1 MRSYTTKLTV
11 AALAAATAL
20 SLAACGPD
28 NSDPAATGGATGAAP
43 AQTGAATGAASGGA
57 AGGSTAAPS
66 GAATGGAASGGAASG
81 GAAAGGAAA
90 GGAANGGAATGGA
103 GTAGASGGGAGGGKL
118 PQAGTSVKFGQP
130 ASIDFNDKTSN
141 TAAKLQWT
149 VTGIE
154 PGSLKD
160 FQDAKANTAGLDG
173 RALFY
178 VSWTMTNLGDTKLTF
193 SDPSSK
199 LKVYDAAGNTAMF
212 ANPVGSTPIAKC
224 NTPSWSGATK
234 GVAFKGCD
242 IVSFPAGTTP
252 VMIGYG
258 DSTDITKVQAAW
270 TK

>member
-28 NSDPAATGGATGAAP
+28 NADPAGTGGATGAAP
-43 AQTGAATGAASGGA
+43 AQTGAATGGT

-66 GAATGGAASGGAASG
+66 GAATGGAGTGGAAT
-81 GAAAGGAAA
+81 
-90 GGAANGGAATGGA
+90 GGAATGGA

-130 ASIDFNDKTSN
+130 ASIDFTDKTSN
-141 TAAKLQWT
+141 AAAKLQWT
-149 VTGIE
+149 VTGIQ
-154 PGSLKD
+154 PGSIKD

-178 VSWTMTNLGDTKLTF
+178 VSWTTTNLSDTKLTF
-193 SDPSSK
+193 SDPAAK
-199 LKVYDAAGNTAMF
+199 LKVYDASGNIGMGAD
-212 ANPVGSTPIAKC
+212 PVGSTPVAKC
-224 NTPSWSGATK
+224 NTPSWAGATK
-234 GVAFKGCD
+234 GVAFKGCS
-242 IVSFPAGTTP
+242 IVSFQAGVTP
-252 VMIGYG
+252 VMVGFG
-258 DSTDITKVQAAW
+258 DASDITKVQAAW

>member
-28 NSDPAATGGATGAAP
+28 NSDPAGTGGATGAAP
-43 AQTGAATGAASGGA
+43 AQTGAATGGA

-66 GAATGGAASGGAASG
+66 GAATG
-81 GAAAGGAAA
+81 AAAGGAT
-90 GGAANGGAATGGA
+90 GGAGTGGAATGGA
-103 GTAGASGGGAGGGKL
+103 ATGGGAGGGKL

-130 ASIDFNDKTSN
+130 ATIDFNDKTSN
-141 TAAKLQWT
+141 AAAKLQWT
-149 VTGIE
+149 VTGIQ
-154 PGSLKD
+154 PGSIKD

-178 VSWTMTNLGDTKLTF
+178 VSWTMTNLSDTKLTF

-199 LKVYDAAGNTAMF
+199 LKVYDATGNTGMF
-212 ANPVGSTPIAKC
+212 ADPVGSTPIAKC
-224 NTPSWSGATK
+224 NTPSWAGATK

-242 IVSFPAGTTP
+242 VVSFPAGSTP
-252 VMIGYG
+252 VMVGFG

>member
-28 NSDPAATGGATGAAP
+28 NSDPSTGTGGATGAAP
-43 AQTGAATGAASGGA
+43 APTGGATTGGASGGAATGGA

-66 GAATGGAASGGAASG
+66 GAATGGATGAAT
-81 GAAAGGAAA
+81 
-90 GGAANGGAATGGA
+90 GGAATGGA
-103 GTAGASGGGAGGGKL
+103 GTAGAAGGGAGGGKL
-118 PQAGTSVKFGQP
+118 PQAGTAVKFGQP
-130 ASIDFNDKTSN
+130 ATVDFTDKTSN
-141 TAAKLQWT
+141 INAKLEFT
-149 VTGIE
+149 VTGVA

-160 FQDAKANTAGLDG
+160 FQDAKANPAGLDG
-173 RALFY
+173 RALYY
-178 VSWTMTNLGDTKLTF
+178 VSWTMKNLGDTKLTF
-193 SDPSSK
+193 SAPDSK
-199 LKVYDAAGNTAMF
+199 LKVYDASGNTASF

-224 NTPSWSGATK
+224 TTPSFSGATK
-234 GVAFKGCD
+234 GVEFKGCD
-242 IVSFPAGTTP
+242 IVSFPAGGSP

>member
-28 NSDPAATGGATGAAP
+28 NPDPAANGGATGAAP
-43 AQTGAATGAASGGA
+43 AQTSGAPGAAAGGGA
-57 AGGSTAAPS
+57 AGGSTAAPT
-66 GAATGGAASGGAASG
+66 GAATGGAAA
-81 GAAAGGAAA
+81 
-90 GGAANGGAATGGA
+90 GGAATGGA
-103 GTAGASGGGAGGGKL
+103 GTAGAAGAAGGGAGGGKL

-130 ASIDFNDKTSN
+130 AAVDFTDKTSN
-141 TAAKLQWT
+141 VAAKLQWT

-154 PGSLKD
+154 PGSIKD
-160 FQDAKANTAGLDG
+160 FQDAKASTAGLDG

-178 VSWTMTNLGDTKLTF
+178 VSWTMTNQSDTKLSFTAP
-193 SDPSSK
+193 DSK
-199 LKVYDAAGNTAMF
+199 LKVYDANGNTASF
-212 ANPVGSTPIAKC
+212 ANPVSSTPIAKC
-224 NTPSWSGATK
+224 PPAPNFSGATK

-242 IVSFPAGTTP
+242 VVSFPAGSTP
-252 VMIGYG
+252 AMVGYG

>member
-28 NSDPAATGGATGAAP
+28 NSDPAATGGSTGAAP

-66 GAATGGAASGGAASG
+66 GAATGGAA
-81 GAAAGGAAA
+81 A
-90 GGAANGGAATGGA
+90 GGAANGGAATGGG
-103 GTAGASGGGAGGGKL
+103 GTAGAAGGGAGGGKL